1 MDELD
6 HERLHL
12 AAADFL
18 YLMDRGYPRSASLQ
32 LVGNRYN
39 LNALHR
45 EVLHRGI
52 FAREEAKQRRKRLVG
67 PEKLVDRK
75 LLVDGHNVIITTESM
90 FAGRPLIAA
99 NDGLIRDVAGISHR
113 YRISSQTHDALE
125 NLLQFLSNYRPRETL
140 FYLDAPISQSGELA
154 AILRSGLKSWNL
166 TGDAQAL
173 KVPEKQL
180 IGGKGIVAI
189 HQQLA
194 INKLFRAYKTLTS
207 LLSLLPSKNTAVQDF
222 PVESIQI
229 VSIANQLKASTA
241 RIASIHQVEEVCC
254 RYPQLLLIQ
263 YCHK

>member
-6 HERLHL
+6 HDRLHL

-18 YLMDRGYPRSASLQ
+18 YLLDRGYPRSASLQ

-39 LNALHR
+39 LDRLHR

-52 FAREEAKQRRKRLVG
+52 FAREEAKQRRERLVG

-75 LLVDGHNVIITTESM
+75 LLVDGHNVIITTESR
-90 FAGRPLIAA
+90 FAGRQLIAA

-113 YRISSQTHDALE
+113 YRISSLTHEAIDHIFRLLHRHPPLE
-125 NLLQFLSNYRPRETL
+125 TIF
-140 FYLDAPISQSGELA
+140 FLDAPIRQSGELA

-180 IGGKGIVAI
+180 IGGKGVMASSDSAI
-189 HQQLA
+189 LDGVKQAFDLA
-194 INKLFRAYKTLTS
+194 AAVIKSLPERVNLIDFTS
-207 LLSLLPSKNTAVQDF
+207 LG
-222 PVESIQI
+222 
-229 VSIANQLKASTA
+229 
-241 RIASIHQVEEVCC
+241 
-254 RYPQLLLIQ
+254 
-263 YCHK
+263 

>member
-113 YRISSQTHDALE
+113 YRISSLTNEAIDHIFR
-125 NLLQFLSNYRPRETL
+125 LLHNHPPRETL
-140 FYLDAPISQSGELA
+140 LFLDAPIRQSGELA
-154 AILRSGLKSWNL
+154 AILRSALKSWNL
-166 TGDAQAL
+166 TDR
-173 KVPEKQL
+173 KSV
-180 IGGKGIVAI
+180 V
-189 HQQLA
+189 
-194 INKLFRAYKTLTS
+194 
-207 LLSLLPSKNTAVQDF
+207 
-222 PVESIQI
+222 
-229 VSIANQLKASTA
+229 
-241 RIASIHQVEEVCC
+241 
-254 RYPQLLLIQ
+254 
-263 YCHK
+263 

>member
-1 MDELD
+1 MDKLD

-12 AAADFL
+12 AASDFL

-75 LLVDGHNVIITTESM
+75 LLVDGHNVIITTESR

-113 YRISSQTHDALE
+113 YRISSLTQEAID
-125 NLLQFLSNYRPRETL
+125 TL
-140 FYLDAPISQSGELA
+140 FQVLVKYPPKETHFFLDAPIRQSGELA
-154 AILRSGLKSWNL
+154 AILRSALKRWNL

-173 KVPEKQL
+173 KVPEKKL
-180 IGGKGIVAI
+180 IGGKGIVASSDSAVLDGVKQAI
-189 HQQLA
+189 DLA
-194 INKLFRAYKTLTS
+194 AAVINS
-207 LLSLLPSKNTAVQDF
+207 LPDRVNLIDF
-222 PVESIQI
+222 TF
-229 VSIANQLKASTA
+229 L
-241 RIASIHQVEEVCC
+241 C
-254 RYPQLLLIQ
+254 
-263 YCHK
+263 

>member
-1 MDELD
+1 MTELNQKV
-6 HERLHL
+6 LKL
-12 AAADFL
+12 AASDFL

-113 YRISSQTHDALE
+113 YRISSLTHEAIDHIFR
-125 NLLQFLSNYRPRETL
+125 LLHNHPPRETL
-140 FYLDAPISQSGELA
+140 LFLDAPIRQSGELA

-173 KVPEKQL
+173 KVPEKCL
-180 IGGKGIVAI
+180 IGAQGIVASSDSAVLDGVKEAFD
-189 HQQLA
+189 LA
-194 INKLFRAYKTLTS
+194 AAVIKSLPERVNLIDFTS
-207 LLSLLPSKNTAVQDF
+207 LG
-222 PVESIQI
+222 
-229 VSIANQLKASTA
+229 
-241 RIASIHQVEEVCC
+241 
-254 RYPQLLLIQ
+254 
-263 YCHK
+263 